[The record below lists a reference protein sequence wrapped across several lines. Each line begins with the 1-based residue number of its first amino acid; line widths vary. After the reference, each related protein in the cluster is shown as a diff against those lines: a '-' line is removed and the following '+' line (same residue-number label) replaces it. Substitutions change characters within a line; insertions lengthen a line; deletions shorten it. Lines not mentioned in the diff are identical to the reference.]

1 MLKENAKKKFINRL
15 NENYK
20 SMFDGDK
27 QKLLTKGQIYYW
39 ENLNGIF
46 NIKIL
51 SYDSESMIVTF
62 EIIDNTADTSVQKFT
77 LNNFFIF
84 DKEHMEHLYN
94 NAKEFDSEV
103 FSNNDINDIKDY
115 DTECVYIMHNK
126 ASDDYSDYYV
136 GQAKHGSWRFKDHLQ
151 NAASGIKGN
160 TKRKKTKKAE
170 IQEIEKAMNE
180 MNYTLRFIELESSG
194 FSNLNA
200 LEASFIACFN
210 SFHKGYNKTRGN
222 NGPGGVRITKLKD

>member
-27 QKLLTKGQIYYW
+27 QKLLTKGEIYYW

-103 FSNNDINDIKDY
+103 FSNNDINDIKD
-115 DTECVYIMHNK
+115 
-126 ASDDYSDYYV
+126 
-136 GQAKHGSWRFKDHLQ
+136 
-151 NAASGIKGN
+151 
-160 TKRKKTKKAE
+160 
-170 IQEIEKAMNE
+170 
-180 MNYTLRFIELESSG
+180 
-194 FSNLNA
+194 
-200 LEASFIACFN
+200 
-210 SFHKGYNKTRGN
+210 
-222 NGPGGVRITKLKD
+222 